1 AAVVTRHALRNA
13 AIPILT
19 SAGTQFGYLLGGAVL
34 TETIFGWPGMGTFVV
49 AAIEKQDW
57 NELTAAV
64 LIAACAFIVI
74 NLLVDL
80 SYGFLDPRVRSGG
93 GAA

>member
-1 AAVVTRHALRNA
+1 VVVRHALRNA

-19 SAGTQFGYLLGGAVL
+19 SIGTLFGYLLGGAVL
-34 TETIFGWPGMGTFVV
+34 TETVFQWPGMGTYAV
-49 AAIEKQDW
+49 AAIRDLDLKPLQ
-57 NELTAAV
+57 ACV
-64 LIAACAFIVI
+64 LVIASGFVVI

-80 SYGFLDPRVRSGG
+80 SYTWLDPRIRSGQ